1 MGCFFN
7 GGGEMR
13 FNKRITFVTDGESY
27 YDPNVG
33 DWVEGEKEYD
43 TVPCN
48 ISTLKV
54 DRTKQLFGEI
64 DTNIQVVRLQRPYN
78 DEFDYIELDGKKQKK
93 NKTQVQLQERCFLLG
108 K

>member
-1 MGCFFN
+1 
-7 GGGEMR
+7 MR

-78 DEFDYIELDGKKQKK
+78 DEFDYIELDGKKQNIKHQSNYRK
-93 NKTQVQLQERCFLLG
+93 GVFYLESDNHEN
-108 K
+108 